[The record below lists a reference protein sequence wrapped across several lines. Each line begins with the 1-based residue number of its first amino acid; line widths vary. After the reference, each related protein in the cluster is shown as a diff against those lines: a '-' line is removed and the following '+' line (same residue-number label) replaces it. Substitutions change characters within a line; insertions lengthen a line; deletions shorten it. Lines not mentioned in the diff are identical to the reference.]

1 MKVLALES
9 ANEQCSVSIVDEN
22 QELFFQ
28 LDTRA
33 KAQTQTILP
42 MIEQGDRKSV
52 V

>member
-28 LDTRA
+28 LYTRA
-33 KAQTQTILP
+33 KAQTQTIL
-42 MIEQGDRKSV
+42 Q
-52 V
+52 